1 MGWDSRLELEPEQK
15 SSLAR
20 VSLLKKIQKRN
31 GTQEANLIQMKIN
44 FPQSTNQTETTH
56 KSINNSKNRDNG
68 VVNQQIIEQRQR
80 TSLSIKQ
87 KTME

>member
-1 MGWDSRLELEPEQK
+1 
-15 SSLAR
+15 
-20 VSLLKKIQKRN
+20 
-31 GTQEANLIQMKIN
+31 MKIN

-87 KTME
+87 KQWNSQSAIHRTEKKTSQ